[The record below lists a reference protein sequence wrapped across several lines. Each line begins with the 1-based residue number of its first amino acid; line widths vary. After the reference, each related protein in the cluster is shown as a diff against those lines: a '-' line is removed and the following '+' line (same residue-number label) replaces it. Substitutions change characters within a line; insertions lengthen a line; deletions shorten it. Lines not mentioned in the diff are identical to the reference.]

1 MGTLLT
7 INNMDFGLED
17 YKKSIMEM
25 SWCGLVSLAIAQQNG
40 ECGYNAMHENRF
52 LSLWLDVAY
61 KQKRFSKTI
70 AIDLERLIKTAK
82 SKGQF
87 AKLKE
92 LLNEL
97 YLQPSVD
104 EA

>member
-1 MGTLLT
+1 MGTLT
-7 INNMDFGLED
+7 YVGFGLND
-17 YKKSIMEM
+17 YKQSITDM

-40 ECGYNAMHENRF
+40 DCGFNAIHENRF
-52 LSLWLDVAY
+52 LSKWLYVAY

-70 AIDLERLIKTAK
+70 ATDLEHLIRIAK

-92 LLNEL
+92 LLIEL
-97 YLQPSVD
+97 YQQP
-104 EA
+104 